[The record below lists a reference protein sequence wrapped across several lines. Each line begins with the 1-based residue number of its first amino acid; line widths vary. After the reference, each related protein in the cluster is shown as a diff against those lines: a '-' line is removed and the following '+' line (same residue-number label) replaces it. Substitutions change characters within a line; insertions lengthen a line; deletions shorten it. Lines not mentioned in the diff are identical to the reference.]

1 MKVSIAYI
9 EEPPFGWTQ
18 GEAATGADLELADVV
33 LRAAG
38 VTQIEHHLT
47 TFGELLPGV
56 QRGRW
61 DMNVPLFVT
70 PQRMTEV
77 DFSVPVWA
85 IDDGLLVRAGN
96 PEALEG
102 YGSLAQRVDARLG
115 VIVGQVQHQAAR
127 SNGVRDEQIVL
138 FVEQRDA
145 IDALLVGKIDA
156 YASTALGNRILANRI
171 GSGLVEAVSDN
182 SRSAEGQRPP
192 AGAFS
197 FRKGNQ
203 GLLDAVNRQLRLYL
217 GSAEHRQRMASFGLT
232 QTEIDPVLPVRGAPD
247 VG

>member
-18 GEAATGADLELADVV
+18 EGVATGADLDLADVI

-38 VTQIEHHLT
+38 VTEIEHRLT

-70 PQRMTEV
+70 PQRMIDV

-96 PEALEG
+96 PRALDG
-102 YGSLAQRVDARLG
+102 YGSVARCADARLG
-115 VIVGQVQHQAAR
+115 VIVGQVQHQSAG
-127 SNGVRDEQIVL
+127 SNGVREEQISL
-138 FVEQRDA
+138 FATQSEA
-145 IDALLVGKIDA
+145 IDALLAGKIDA
-156 YASTALGNRILANRI
+156 YASTLLGNRLLANRI
-171 GSGLVEAVSDN
+171 GSSLVEAVSDN
-182 SRSAEGQRPP
+182 GVCAGGQRPP

-197 FRKGNQ
+197 FRKGNRA
-203 GLLDAVNRQLRLYL
+203 LLEAVNQQLRLYL
-217 GSAEHRQRMASFGLT
+217 GSADHRQRMARFGLT
-232 QTEIDPVLPVRGAPD
+232 KTEIDPALIA
-247 VG
+247 